1 MLSNMPAQLRA
12 ASATVGVALETLH
25 AAPGSPA
32 VLGAVDQAAAAV
44 AVLTPD
50 LTGQALRRLV
60 IDIEH
65 CHRSGVAHSPQL
77 ETDLRAAMLA
87 LLTDPRWV

>member
-1 MLSNMPAQLRA
+1 MLSSMAAQLRA
-12 ASATVGVALETLH
+12 AATTVGVALDMLRT
-25 AAPGSPA
+25 APGSPA

-65 CHRSGVAHSPQL
+65 CHRSGVAHSPRL

-87 LLTDPRWV
+87 LLIDPR